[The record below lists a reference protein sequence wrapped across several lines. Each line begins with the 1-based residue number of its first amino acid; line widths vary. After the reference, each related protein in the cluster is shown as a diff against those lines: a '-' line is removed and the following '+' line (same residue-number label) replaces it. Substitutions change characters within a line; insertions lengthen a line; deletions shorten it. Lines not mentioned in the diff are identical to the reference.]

1 MARCAAASTDGTDT
15 REVNQGIAQFYDQST
30 GVWEDIW
37 GDHIHY
43 GFCDPVS
50 GTDSD
55 HRAAQIRRIQEALSF
70 AGVSEDPGKRLK
82 NALDVGCGI
91 GGTTKYIARKHGA
104 KCIGIN
110 LSPIQI
116 QRANALAAAEGLAD
130 KPFSDGQFDL
140 VLSVECG
147 EYIPDKRKFAAEL
160 ATLNELDPL
169 TNMLSGSVENLSF
182 SLDIK
187 AADWTQYIAPFLPLL
202 FRSALTWK
210 GLSSLLP
217 SLLRGGKLSLHC

>member
-1 MARCAAASTDGTDT
+1 M
-15 REVNQGIAQFYDQST
+15 
-30 GVWEDIW
+30 
-37 GDHIHY
+37 
-43 GFCDPVS
+43 
-50 GTDSD
+50 
-55 HRAAQIRRIQEALSF
+55 
-70 AGVSEDPGKRLK
+70 DPGKRPK

-91 GGTTKYIARKHGA
+91 GGTTKYIARKYGA